1 MFQRLVNLFKSDQT
15 FKEEKEWRLL
25 TKKVSTE
32 NFVFMFQRKEQ
43 NFRLQKNEA
52 DYLHSIINDLTTYK
66 VDNPED

>member
-1 MFQRLVNLFKSDQT
+1 MKYFKNDQDL
-15 FKEEKEWRLL
+15 KDEKEWRLL

-52 DYLHSIINDLTTYK
+52 DYLHSIINDLTTFS
-66 VDNPED
+66 VENPED

>member
-1 MFQRLVNLFKSDQT
+1 MKFFKNEND

-52 DYLHSIINDLTTYK
+52 DYLHSIINDLTTFK